1 MPKIEIYE
9 LKRRE
14 EKEWD
19 AYVLKHPNST
29 FFHQIGWKRVV
40 ERTYKHKPIY
50 LIARE
55 EGEVKGVLP
64 LFLMR
69 SLIFGKKLVSVSFAP
84 YGGVCADDE
93 IAEKML
99 IEEAK
104 RITDE
109 YDVDYL
115 ELRQFNKNDVEF
127 VTNDAYVTLILKLN
141 RNYEVIWNT
150 FRKSM
155 RRYVRKAAE
164 NDLKVTINSKNLKN
178 FYNIYTN
185 AMRNLGTPAHSAA
198 FFRNILI
205 EFPENSNIATIE
217 YKNRVISTIFLL
229 YFKDIVIYGWG
240 ASLRECL
247 ELSPNYLLFWEI
259 IKYSCEMGFNF
270 FDFGRSLPDTGVFL
284 FKRGWGAVP
293 KQLYYQYYL
302 NNISKMPDTSQLNPR
317 RKKFARVW
325 KKMPLKLTTALGP
338 LIRKGIP

>member
-1 MPKIEIYE
+1 MRIEVAE
-9 LKRRE
+9 LRADE
-14 EKEWD
+14 EGEWD

-29 FFHQIGWKRVV
+29 FFHQIGWRNVV
-40 ERTYKHKPIY
+40 QETYKHKPIY
-50 LIARE
+50 LVAKEDGNI
-55 EGEVKGVLP
+55 KGILP
-64 LFLMR
+64 LFFMK
-69 SLIFGKKLVSVSFAP
+69 SVVFGTKLVSVPFAP
-84 YGGVCADDE
+84 YGGVCADDKM
-93 IAEKML
+93 AEKML

-115 ELRQFNKNDVEF
+115 ELRQFNKKDAEF

-155 RRYVRKAAE
+155 RRYIRKAVE
-164 NDLKVTINSKNLKN
+164 NDLKVTINSKNLKD

-205 EFPENSNIATIE
+205 EFSENSNIATIE
-217 YKNRVISTIFLL
+217 YKDRVISTIFLL

-240 ASLRECL
+240 ASLREYL

-259 IKYSCEMGFNF
+259 IKYSCERGFNF

-302 NNISKMPDTSQLNPR
+302 NNISKMPDTGQLNPNRQRVAKVWR
-317 RKKFARVW
+317 RL
-325 KKMPLKLTTALGP
+325 PLRIANVLGP
-338 LIRKGIP
+338 RIRQNFP

>member
-1 MPKIEIYE
+1 MPIEIYE
-9 LKRRE
+9 LGRRE

-19 AYVLKHPNST
+19 AYVLEHPNST

-40 ERTYKHKPIY
+40 EKTYKHKPIY

-109 YDVDYL
+109 YDADYL

-127 VTNDAYVTLILKLN
+127 VTNNAYVTLILKLN

-164 NDLKVTINSKNLKN
+164 NDLKVTINSKNLKD

-259 IKYSCEMGFNF
+259 IKYSCERGFNF

-302 NNISKMPDTSQLNPR
+302 NNISKMPDTSQLNSNRQRVAKVWR
-317 RKKFARVW
+317 RL
-325 KKMPLKLTTALGP
+325 PLRIANVLGP
-338 LIRKGIP
+338 RIRLNFP

>member
-1 MPKIEIYE
+1 MEIYE

-29 FFHQIGWKRVV
+29 FFHQIGWKNVV
-40 ERTYKHKPIY
+40 ERTYKHKPVY
-50 LIARE
+50 LIARK

-69 SLIFGKKLVSVSFAP
+69 SMIFGKKLVSVPFAP

-115 ELRQFNKNDVEF
+115 ELRQFNKNDAEF

-155 RRYVRKAAE
+155 RRYVRKAVE
-164 NDLKVTINSKNLKN
+164 NDLKVTINSKNLKD

-217 YKNRVISTIFLL
+217 YKDRVISTIFLL

-240 ASLRECL
+240 ASLREYL

-259 IKYSCEMGFNF
+259 IKYSCERGFNF

-317 RKKFARVW
+317 RQKFARVW
-325 KKMPLKLTTALGP
+325 KKMPLKLTTAIGP

>member
-1 MPKIEIYE
+1 MPIEIYE
-9 LKRRE
+9 LERRE

-40 ERTYKHKPIY
+40 EKTYKHKPIY

-64 LFLMR
+64 LFFMR
-69 SLIFGKKLVSVSFAP
+69 SLIFGKKLVSVPFAP

-127 VTNDAYVTLILKLN
+127 VTNDAYVTLILKLD

-164 NDLKVTINSKNLKN
+164 NDLKVTINSKNLKD

-240 ASLRECL
+240 ASLREYL

-325 KKMPLKLTTALGP
+325 KKMPLKLTTAIGP

>member
-1 MPKIEIYE
+1 MPIEIYE
-9 LKRRE
+9 LERRE

-29 FFHQIGWKRVV
+29 FFHQIGWRNVV
-40 ERTYKHKPIY
+40 QGTYKHKPIY
-50 LIARE
+50 LVAKEDGNI
-55 EGEVKGVLP
+55 KGILP
-64 LFLMR
+64 LFLMK
-69 SLIFGKKLVSVSFAP
+69 SVVFSTKLVSVPFAP
-84 YGGVCADDE
+84 YSGVCADDE
-93 IAEKML
+93 MVEKML
-99 IEEAK
+99 IEEAV
-104 RITDE
+104 RVAEE

-115 ELRQFNKNDVEF
+115 ELRQFNKKDAEF

-155 RRYVRKAAE
+155 RRYVRKAVE
-164 NDLKVTINSKNLKN
+164 NDLKVTINSKNLKD

-205 EFPENSNIATIE
+205 EFPKNLNIATIE
-217 YKNRVISTIFLL
+217 YKDRVISTIFLL
-229 YFKDIVIYGWG
+229 YFKDTVIYGWG
-240 ASLRECL
+240 ASLREYL

-259 IKYSCEMGFNF
+259 IKYSCEKGFNF

-284 FKRGWGAVP
+284 FKKGWGAVP

-325 KKMPLKLTTALGP
+325 KKMPLKLTTAIGP